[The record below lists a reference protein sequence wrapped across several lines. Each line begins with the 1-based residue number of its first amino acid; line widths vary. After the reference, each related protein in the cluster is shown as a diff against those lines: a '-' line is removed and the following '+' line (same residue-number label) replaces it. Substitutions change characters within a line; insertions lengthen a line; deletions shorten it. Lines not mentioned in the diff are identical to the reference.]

1 MPLSAA
7 RERFI
12 KNPELTKLRTA
23 TTGASFT
30 GHRGGIVMVNSS
42 GAIVVGADTAGARAL
57 GVLPASTE
65 SSPGVLGAVASGTV
79 ISYECGQTEWFPILG
94 GTFGGTVVG
103 LDACIFDD
111 GGITT
116 GTAATNDVRLGRI
129 EALETINGTA
139 GAWVAVGVFSHG
151 VT

>member
-1 MPLSAA
+1 MPLSAS
-7 RERFI
+7 RQRFV
-12 KNPELTKLRTA
+12 KNPELTKRRTA

-30 GHRGGIVMVNSS
+30 GYAGGIAMINSS

-57 GVLPASTE
+57 GILPCDTE
-65 SSPGVLGAVASGTV
+65 TSPGVRGAVPSGSV
-79 ISYECGQTEWFPILG
+79 VEYECGHTEWLPIIS

-103 LDACIFDD
+103 LDACIAED

-139 GAWVAVGVFSHG
+139 GAWVAIGVFSHG